1 MPMTTLPAE
10 DDPAQS
16 KALLRDRDEH
26 LRLILDAASAIIYE
40 WDIRLDRVRRL
51 HSSEPALA
59 ASGNTYDRFA
69 DIVARVHP
77 EDRDLFRASVSEAVK
92 SGTYLSEFRIIR
104 PDGTIV
110 WLNERGRVEKDA
122 AGQPKRLLGISF
134 DISDRR
140 LSEQRLDEQ
149 RRLHKSLTDNATTA
163 LFIMN
168 EHQQCVFMNPAAE
181 TLTGYSLEEVSGRPL
196 HDVVHHTR
204 PDGRPYP
211 LHACPIDQAFPKN
224 DREQGEE
231 VFVHKD
237 GHIYHVA
244 FTASPLRNER
254 GEPSGT
260 VVEVLDISQRKRAEA
275 EMREHQERIET
286 LLREVNHRSKNMLAV
301 IQAIASQTAKTNPG
315 DFLSVFGDRVRA
327 LAASQDL
334 LVKSN
339 WGEIDLADLVRSQLG
354 HFADLLDDRVV
365 VEGPPLTIAPR
376 ATQSLGIAL
385 HELATNASKYGAL
398 SCPEGRVAISWRTEG
413 PEGARRFKMSWVE
426 TGGPPVTQPSTCGF
440 GTRVTTSMMEA
451 AIGGKASTAYASA
464 GLRWTFDCDLP
475 SIGSLSRL
483 QVTLRAPA
491 AQGVLIVE
499 DDVLLAM
506 EMADSLREA
515 GLNVLG
521 PAASVSE
528 AFKIIDD
535 VRPSFAVL
543 DINLGQETSEPIAKR
558 LKGLSVPFVSVSGYA
573 KAQRPEVFAPEGF
586 LPKPVHMPD
595 LVREI
600 GSRLS
605 RVGVGRE

>member
-1 MPMTTLPAE
+1 MSTQPAE
-10 DDPAQS
+10 DDPALS
-16 KALLRDRDEH
+16 EALLRDREEH
-26 LRLILDAASAIIYE
+26 LRLILDAASAITYE
-40 WDIRLDRVRRL
+40 WEIGPDRVRRL
-51 HSSEPALA
+51 HSSEPAFE

-77 EDRDLFRASVSEAVK
+77 EDRDLFRANVSEAVK
-92 SGTYLSEFRIIR
+92 SGAYLSEFRIIR
-104 PDGTIV
+104 PDGAIV
-110 WLNERGRVEKDA
+110 WLHERGRVEKDA
-122 AGQPKRLLGISF
+122 DGQPKRLLGISF

-181 TLTGYSLEEVSGRPL
+181 TLTGYSLEEVSGRAL

-204 PDGRPYP
+204 PDGSPYP
-211 LHACPIDQAFPKN
+211 LHECLIDQAFPKN

-231 VFVHKD
+231 VFVHRD
-237 GHIYHVA
+237 GHFYDVA

-254 GEPSGT
+254 GEPCGT
-260 VVEVLDISQRKRAEA
+260 VIEVRDISQRKKAEA

-301 IQAIASQTAKTNPG
+301 VQAIASQTAKTNPA
-315 DFLSVFGDRVRA
+315 DFLSVFGERVRA

-334 LVKSN
+334 LVEAN
-339 WGEIDLADLVRSQLG
+339 WGQIGLADLVRSQLG
-354 HFADLLDDRVV
+354 HFADLLDDRIVA
-365 VEGPPLTIAPR
+365 EGPPLTIAPR
-376 ATQSLGIAL
+376 ATQSLGMAL

-398 SCPEGRVAISWRTEG
+398 ACPEGRVAISWRIEG
-413 PEGARRFKMSWVE
+413 PEGARRFRMSWVQ
-426 TGGPPVTQPSTCGF
+426 TGGPPVTQSATRGF

-451 AIGGKASTAYASA
+451 AIGGKASATYASA
-464 GLRWTFDCDLP
+464 GLHWTFDCDLS
-475 SIGSLSRL
+475 SIGSPSR
-483 QVTLRAPA
+483 QQRTSPAPMG
-491 AQGVLIVE
+491 QGVLIVE

-506 EMADSLREA
+506 DMADSLREA

-528 AFKIIDD
+528 AFKIIDE

-586 LPKPVHMPD
+586 LSKPVRMPD
-595 LVREI
+595 LLREI
-600 GSRLS
+600 ESRLS